1 VWSTSRQRNG
11 KDAFSHLSKALV
23 YFGPNFPILATF
35 DWSEQSPSIRERDYE
50 SFRGNVV
57 DNLAYFP
64 VQAVCNIDGKHNQAS
79 GVDQFKDFVV
89 PLFVLKVDSL
99 RTQGMMY
106 FTGLSDR
113 QHGAYV
119 TEYIR

>member
-1 VWSTSRQRNG
+1 MSLSGGTWLTTCPISQYRPSVISAAST
-11 KDAFSHLSKALV
+11 
-23 YFGPNFPILATF
+23 
-35 DWSEQSPSIRERDYE
+35 IR
-50 SFRGNVV
+50 
-57 DNLAYFP
+57 
-64 VQAVCNIDGKHNQAS
+64 AS
-79 GVDQFKDFVV
+79 GLDQFKDFVV

-99 RTQGMMY
+99 CAQGMMY